1 MHELCSTLLLAGHS
15 KGYNDNAIVF
25 VSLAY
30 EKQDQYEAY
39 KKAYRVTLELNHKDP
54 LA

>member
-1 MHELCSTLLLAGHS
+1 MIYAPFSCLLEIQRDTMKILFGILHSTH
-15 KGYNDNAIVF
+15 
-25 VSLAY
+25 